1 MLREGL
7 ALLEP
12 LVICIWVVLPTLQE
26 DIVRRGSQVERTDS
40 MRTGHFAE
48 GNVAEVEDA

>member
-26 DIVRRGSQVERTDS
+26 DIVRRSQVERTDS